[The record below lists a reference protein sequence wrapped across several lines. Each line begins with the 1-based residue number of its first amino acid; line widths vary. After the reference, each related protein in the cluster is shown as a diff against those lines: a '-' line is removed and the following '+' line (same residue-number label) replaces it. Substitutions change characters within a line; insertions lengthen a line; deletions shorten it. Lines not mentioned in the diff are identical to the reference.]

1 VALDLADTAKPMIKD
16 TRREHIRSLL
26 LLAGA
31 AFGIGWLLGYRWIG
45 LSLFLLGY
53 MVWTLWQ
60 QNRLFNW
67 LKDPRSDNL
76 PEANGLWGSIFD
88 YLYGLKRQHRYEIK
102 RMNNI
107 LSKVQTSTAALED
120 GVVMVNQQGI
130 LEWWNDAAG
139 KLLEF
144 RDQDQGQL
152 ITNLIRDPRFHK
164 FFAKGK
170 SRAGITLTSPKRAH
184 IQLHFSMTVYG
195 ENERLLLVRDV
206 SRLKQLE
213 QMRQDFV
220 ANASHELRTP
230 LTVLQGYLEAFLDHQ
245 EELPSNMLRPLQ
257 QMQTQTKRMSN
268 LVSDLLLLTRLDS
281 DEQSR
286 SESRIGVE
294 SLINGILEDA
304 RQLSGEKNHHFS
316 VSLEPGLDVIGEA
329 KELRSALSNLIYNA
343 VHYTPADGEIEL
355 KWWSDE
361 KGAYFSVKDNGIG
374 IEPRHIP
381 RLTERFYRVDISRST
396 ATGGTGLGLAIVKH
410 VLQHHDA
417 TLDISSRSGEGSTF
431 TCRFPL
437 SRVYQE
443 TSDASQAS

>member
-1 VALDLADTAKPMIKD
+1 MSMIKD
-16 TRREHIRSLL
+16 TRREHIRSLVL
-26 LLAGA
+26 LGAA
-31 AFGIGWLLGYRWIG
+31 AFGIGWLLGFRWLG
-45 LSLFLLGY
+45 LSIFLIGY

-67 LKDPRSDNL
+67 LKDPKAENL
-76 PEANGLWGSIFD
+76 PEASGLWGSIFD
-88 YLYGLKRQHRYEIK
+88 YLYGLKRKQRFEIK
-102 RMNNI
+102 RLNSI
-107 LSKVQTSTAALED
+107 LSKIQTSTAALED
-120 GVVMVNQQGI
+120 GVIMVNQQGM
-130 LEWWNDAAG
+130 LDWWNDAAG

-170 SRAGITLTSPKRAH
+170 SRSGITMSAPRRTH
-184 IQLHFSMTVYG
+184 MFLHFSMTVYG
-195 ENERLLLVRDV
+195 ENERLILVRDV

-230 LTVLQGYLEAFLDHQ
+230 LTVLQGYLETFLDHQ
-245 EELPSNMLRPLQ
+245 EELPPNMLRPLQ

-268 LVSDLLLLTRLDS
+268 LVSDLLLLTRLDT
-281 DEQSR
+281 DEEDR
-286 SESRIGVE
+286 PEARVGVE
-294 SLINGILEDA
+294 SLVNGIIEDA
-304 RQLSGEKNHHFS
+304 HQLSGEKEHRFS
-316 VSLEPGLDVIGEA
+316 VQLEPGLDLIGDA
-329 KELRSALSNLIYNA
+329 KELRSAFSNLVYNA
-343 VHYTPADGEIEL
+343 VHYTPAQGEIAL

-361 KGAYFSVKDNGIG
+361 RGAYFSVKDNGIG

-417 TLDISSRSGEGSTF
+417 TLDISSQSGKGSTF
-431 TCRFPL
+431 TCRFPPV
-437 SRVYQE
+437 RIYQE
-443 TSDASQAS
+443 SSDAYKAS